1 MITHSLTESIGAEVA
16 TTALAG
22 YAALS
27 ELLFAIPSTLLSP
40 LVERLRNLYQD
51 KGLMKSPCLNAAKPK
66 VLCWLA
72 LDGTIAC

>member
-27 ELLFAIPSTLLSP
+27 ELLFAIPSTLPSGRETP
-40 LVERLRNLYQD
+40 
-51 KGLMKSPCLNAAKPK
+51 
-66 VLCWLA
+66 
-72 LDGTIAC
+72 